1 MKDVYIT
8 KLSVFLPNEPVSN
21 DEMEDYLGFINGKKS
36 KSKAIVLRSNKIEQR
51 YYAMDKNGV
60 PTHTNAELVATAIR
74 KMITSDSEMKNV
86 ELLACGTATP
96 DQLLP
101 SHAVM
106 VHGLLPESSDMEVIS
121 NSGSCCASMQAFR
134 HAYLAIKAGDKNS
147 AICSGSERVSTILR
161 ADNFEEEAKKLE
173 EIDKN
178 PYIAFEKD
186 FLRWMLS
193 DGAGVFLLE
202 NKKSE
207 KNLSLKVEWVDIL
220 SFANSLPTCM
230 YMGAA
235 KDSEGNLVGYQ
246 DMPWQKVVDESVMS
260 IKQDVKLLG
269 ENIITKG
276 FSSLRDLL
284 IKKKVEVSEIDY
296 FLPHLS
302 SHFFQDKIYK
312 ELADNGIEIPYD
324 KWFMNL
330 KTCGNTGSGS
340 IYIMLEDLYSS
351 GKLKIGDK
359 ILLAVPE
366 SARFSFAFSLLTVC

>member
-1 MKDVYIT
+1 MRDVYIT
-8 KLSVFLPNEPVSN
+8 RLSVFLPNKPVSN
-21 DEMEDYLGFINGKKS
+21 DDMENYLGFINGKKS
-36 KSKAIVLRSNKIEQR
+36 KSRAIVLRSNKIEQR

-60 PTHTNAELVATAIR
+60 PTHSNAEMVASAIR
-74 KMITSDSEMKNV
+74 NIITTESEMKSV

-101 SHAVM
+101 SQAVM
-106 VHGLLPESSDMEVIS
+106 VHGLLPDSSDMEVIS

-134 HAYLAIKAGDKNS
+134 HAFLAIKSGEKNK

-173 EIDKN
+173 EMDEN

-202 NKKSE
+202 NKK
-207 KNLSLKVEWVDIL
+207 NDGALSLKVEWVEIF

-230 YMGAA
+230 YMGAD
-235 KDSEGNLVGYQ
+235 KDSDGNLVGYQ
-246 DMPWQKVVDESVMS
+246 DMPWQKVAENSVMS

-269 ENIITKG
+269 ENIIKKG

-284 IKKKVEVSEIDY
+284 IKKEVKVSEIDY

-312 ELADNGIEIPYD
+312 ELADNGIEIPYE

-330 KTCGNTGSGS
+330 KTRGNTGSAS

-351 GKLKIGDK
+351 GKIKIGDK